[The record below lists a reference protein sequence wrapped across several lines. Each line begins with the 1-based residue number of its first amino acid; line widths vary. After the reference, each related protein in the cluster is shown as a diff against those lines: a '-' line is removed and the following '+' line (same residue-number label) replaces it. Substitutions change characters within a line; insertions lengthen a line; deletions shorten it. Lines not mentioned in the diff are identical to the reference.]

1 MTLNAGILA
10 RIQFAGRARLFR
22 VRLPRLPGQDARNR
36 VGRMSPRIRR
46 LSWFGGLYLASV
58 SAVVVLT
65 FAIRAVLWLVS

>member
-1 MTLNAGILA
+1 
-10 RIQFAGRARLFR
+10 
-22 VRLPRLPGQDARNR
+22 
-36 VGRMSPRIRR
+36 MSPRIRH